1 MANITY
7 SLPGILLSTSYAE
20 YGILQIGK
28 VRHRVLLLAP
38 SLVTERPGPAARACV
53 LIAGCTAFQMEA
65 FPQRPSPLA
74 PKEAPAGPLWLLAQ
88 PAQPKGPLMPG
99 RRRREG
105 RTPSFLDP
113 FDEQPQ

>member
-65 FPQRPSPLA
+65 FPRGQVPLPPRKPLPVLSGFWPSLLSPRALSCQDGGGERGEPLH
-74 PKEAPAGPLWLLAQ
+74 
-88 PAQPKGPLMPG
+88 
-99 RRRREG
+99 
-105 RTPSFLDP
+105 S
-113 FDEQPQ
+113 